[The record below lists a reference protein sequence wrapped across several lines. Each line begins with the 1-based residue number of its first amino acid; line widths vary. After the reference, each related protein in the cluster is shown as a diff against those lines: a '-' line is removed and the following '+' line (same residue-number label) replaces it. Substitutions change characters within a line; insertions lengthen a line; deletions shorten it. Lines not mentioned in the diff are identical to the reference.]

1 MALPSKL
8 PALMPAIRAALEQG
22 DYIYSNHALERQNQ
36 RKITRSEVLQV
47 LKGGHHEKAKDTY
60 EEAYKAWNYAVRGKT
75 GDKRELRI
83 IVSFDPQGMLIVT
96 AIDLKA

>member
-8 PALMPAIRAALEQG
+8 PALMPAIRAALERG
-22 DYIYSNHALERQNQ
+22 DYIYSIHALERQNQ
-36 RKITRSEVLQV
+36 RKITRSEVVQV
-47 LKGGHHEKAKDTY
+47 LRGGHHEKAKDTY
-60 EEAYKAWNYAVRGKT
+60 EEAHKAWNYAVRGRT
-75 GDKRELRI
+75 VDKRALRI